1 MNNNK
6 VFFAATGLK
15 LISILG
21 LLMMPFEIGVFIEF
35 LGLTPSQAGLVA
47 ALETSALALGVVL
60 VSFRMVPLPMILTA
74 AVGVVLVIG
83 GNLVSAL
90 LTGQVELIIARCI
103 TGLGYG
109 IANATASRTGK
120 KRKPFTAEHRANLG
134 LRGPRGPNSAEH
146 NAKISAGQ
154 KRFYSSI

>member
-60 VSFRMVPLPMILTA
+60 VSFRMIPLPMILTA

-109 IANATASRTGK
+109 LSLI
-120 KRKPFTAEHRANLG
+120 H
-134 LRGPRGPNSAEH
+134 
-146 NAKISAGQ
+146 I
-154 KRFYSSI
+154 